1 MESQGGSVL
10 TQGVADEAGTDAGT
24 RPHPQPR
31 FELTGNVER
40 TLDPKGRLVIPA
52 QIRARF
58 DDGVFLLPWAGPSV
72 ALIPTDE
79 FRKIERRLRKKQRET
94 MSDPDAHLALTSLAT
109 HAFPDAQGRVFIPE
123 PTRQHGHLTDEL
135 LVVGRMNRLELW
147 QPDRVPRQA
156 GRHDGGARG
165 ADLHGGLVIHG
176 RLLHHHP
183 PDPRRSVVASFLVA
197 QMAGPFSSRLPYPGG
212 QGAGDDRPTGPR
224 VQGRHARV

>member
-1 MESQGGSVL
+1 VESQGGSVL
-10 TQGVADEAGTDAGT
+10 TQGEADEARADAGT

-52 QIRARF
+52 QVRARF

-109 HAFPDAQGRVFIPE
+109 HAFPDAQGRVVIPE

-147 QPDRVPRQA
+147 QPAAFHAKQA
-156 GRHDGGARG
+156 AMT
-165 ADLHGGLVIHG
+165 AALE
-176 RLLHHHP
+176 
-183 PDPRRSVVASFLVA
+183 A
-197 QMAGPFSSRLPYPGG
+197 QIFTEAL
-212 QGAGDDRPTGPR
+212 
-224 VQGRHARV
+224 